1 MIRPIKLDAPSKV
14 YSIYLMPAFMHPHFD
29 KWAEQLWI
37 SCCWPYEIW
46 PKLSQIC
53 VCVCAVLKTC
63 PNLDDVWAFRWF
75 MVFFRKKW
83 PQLYTYASIPS
94 TSGGVQKKSW
104 QPGKKQ
110 DLHIVYIHNI
120 KSSLGFMIWFWKKM
134 ICKINLFLICSIWKQ
149 STKTKLDF
157 I

>member
-1 MIRPIKLDAPSKV
+1 MRHLKSTL
-14 YSIYLMPAFMHPHFD
+14 SIYCLPSCTPILIIELSSYEYHVVDLM
-29 KWAEQLWI
+29 KYGQNSLR
-37 SCCWPYEIW
+37 Y
-46 PKLSQIC
+46 

-63 PNLDDVWAFRWF
+63 PNLDDVCAFRWF

-83 PQLYTYASIPS
+83 PQLYTYASIPT

-110 DLHIVYIHNI
+110 DLHIVYIHNV

-134 ICKINLFLICSIWKQ
+134 ICKINLFLICSCSIWKK

>member
-1 MIRPIKLDAPSKV
+1 MRHLKSTL
-14 YSIYLMPAFMHPHFD
+14 SIYCLPSCTPILINELSSYEYHVVDLM
-29 KWAEQLWI
+29 KYGQNSLR
-37 SCCWPYEIW
+37 Y
-46 PKLSQIC
+46 
-53 VCVCAVLKTC
+53 VCAVLKTC
-63 PNLDDVWAFRWF
+63 PNLDDVCAFRWF

-83 PQLYTYASIPS
+83 PQLYRCMLVPT

-134 ICKINLFLICSIWKQ
+134 ICKINLFLISSCSIWKQ

>member
-14 YSIYLMPAFMHPHFD
+14 YSIYLMPAFMHTPILIN
-29 KWAEQLWI
+29 EL
-37 SCCWPYEIW
+37 SSYEYHVVDLM
-46 PKLSQIC
+46 KYGQNSLRY

-63 PNLDDVWAFRWF
+63 PNLDDVCAFRWF

-83 PQLYTYASIPS
+83 PQLYTYAS
-94 TSGGVQKKSW
+94 TYYFWWCAKKSW

-120 KSSLGFMIWFWKKM
+120 KSSLGFMIWFWKK
-134 ICKINLFLICSIWKQ
+134 KDL
-149 STKTKLDF
+149 
-157 I
+157 